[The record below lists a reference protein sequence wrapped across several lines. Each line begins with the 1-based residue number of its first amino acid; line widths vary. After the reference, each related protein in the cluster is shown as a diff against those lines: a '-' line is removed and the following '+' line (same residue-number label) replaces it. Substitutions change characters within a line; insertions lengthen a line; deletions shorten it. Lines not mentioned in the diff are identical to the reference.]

1 MKVLI
6 IYSTKNGVSKKCAHI
21 LEEKLQ
27 AFSEVSVFDIKDA
40 PPAPCDFDV
49 AVIGGSIRATKLDKR
64 LKKYLKQ
71 YTEQLNR
78 IHTALFMCCGYTE
91 NFDDYVSMQ
100 FPKAI
105 TPSLGVHCFG
115 GELKPDK
122 LKGFD
127 KLVVKMLRS
136 ELATEDFEAP
146 DHTRSPLPEI
156 LPETIWRLADSIR
169 AKL

>member
-6 IYSTKNGVSKKCAHI
+6 IYSTKNGVSKRCAEMFEHR
-21 LEEKLQ
+21 LLP
-27 AFSEVSVFDIKDA
+27 FSEVSVFDIDRE
-40 PPAPCDFDV
+40 PPAPDGFDV
-49 AVIGGSIRATKLDKR
+49 AVIGGSIRSTRLSKK
-64 LKKYLKQ
+64 LKKYLKLNADA
-71 YTEQLNR
+71 LNR

-91 NFDDYVSMQ
+91 NFDDYVSIQ
-100 FPKAI
+100 IPKSVQ
-105 TPSLGVHCFG
+105 PSLGVHCFG

-127 KLVVKMLRS
+127 KLVVKMLRA

-156 LPETIWRLADSIR
+156 LPETIYRLADSIR
-169 AKL
+169 DLL